1 MCGIVGFVNKEEKKE
16 EIIKKMA
23 DRIIHRGPD
32 GEGYYVDDDIA
43 LGHRRLSIIDI
54 SAGSQPMFNE
64 TKDIVVIFN
73 GEIYNYKA
81 LRTELKKHKHK
92 FDTNSDTEVLVHGYE
107 EWGESLPNHLRG
119 MFAFAIWDKKEQK
132 LFCARDNFGI
142 KPFYYYENNGTFMFA
157 SEIKCFL
164 DQPNF
169 EKKLN
174 KDLLGPY
181 LTFSF
186 TPTTETFFTGVNR
199 LNPGHSLTYQDGKI
213 TTEKYFEISFEEEKR
228 SYEEAVNEIE
238 AAMKDSVNHH
248 LESDVEVG
256 SFLSSGID
264 SSYIVSLARPDKTYT
279 VGYDIPKY
287 SEISYAEDLA
297 KRLDIENISKKITK
311 EEYMAIVPKVM
322 YHMDEPFCD
331 AASIALY
338 FLSELASR
346 DVKVVLSGEGADEFF
361 AGYNTYKET
370 VDMSFYNKIPYFMRH
385 AIAVV
390 LNKFPEFRG
399 RNFLVRRG
407 TKLEDEYISMNRVF
421 SDSEMRKV
429 LGHKSPIK
437 NKDITKET
445 FAKFKDK
452 NDLIKMQAIDI
463 NFWLVKDILHKADRM
478 TMANSL
484 ELRVPFIDKEVF
496 ALASSLEMD
505 KKVTKENTKV
515 ALRDAARR
523 VIPNESYKKKKLGF
537 PVPLRSWMSEVDV
550 QAEIKK
556 TFEQDFVKD
565 LFNEKYILKL
575 LNDSLKAKKN
585 TYKKVWAIYAFIKWY
600 EVFFLDKNFA

>member
-1 MCGIVGFVNKEEKKE
+1 MCGIVGFVNKEGKKE

-32 GEGYYVDDDIA
+32 GEGYYTDDNVA
-43 LGHRRLSIIDI
+43 LGHRRLSIIDLA
-54 SAGSQPMFNE
+54 AGKQPMFNE
-64 TKDIVVIFN
+64 TKDVIVIFN

-81 LRTELKKHKHK
+81 LMTELKKHKHK
-92 FDTNSDTEVLVHGYE
+92 FETSCDTEVLVHGYE
-107 EWGESLPNHLRG
+107 EWGTDLPKKLRG
-119 MFAFAIWDKKEQK
+119 MFAFAIWDKKKEK

-142 KPFYYYENNGTFMFA
+142 KPFYYYQNNGTFMFA

-164 DQPNF
+164 DQPDF

-186 TPTTETFFTGVNR
+186 TPTTETFFLGVNR
-199 LNPGHSLTYQDGKI
+199 LNPGHSLTYQNGEI
-213 TTEKYFEISFEEEKR
+213 TIEKYFEISFNEEKR
-228 SYEEAVNEIE
+228 TYENAVNEIGDVME
-238 AAMKDSVNHH
+238 DSVKHH
-248 LESDVEVG
+248 LESDVEIG

-264 SSYIVSLARPDKTYT
+264 SSYIVSLAHPDKTYT
-279 VGYDIPKY
+279 VGYDISQY

-297 KRLDIENISKKITK
+297 KRLNIQNISKKITK

-370 VDMSFYNKIPYFMRH
+370 VDMGFYNKIPYFMRH
-385 AIAVV
+385 AIAVI
-390 LNKFPEFRG
+390 LNKLPEFRG

-421 SDSEMRKV
+421 SDSECCKV
-429 LGHKSPIK
+429 LGHKIPIR

-445 FAKFKDK
+445 FERFASND
-452 NDLIKMQAIDI
+452 DLIKMQAIDI

-496 ALASSLEMD
+496 ALASSLEKD
-505 KKVTKENTKV
+505 KKVTKENTKI
-515 ALRDAARR
+515 ALRDAAKK

-537 PVPLRSWMSEVDV
+537 PVPLRAWMSESDV
-550 QAEIKK
+550 QEEIQK
-556 TFEQDFVKD
+556 TFEQEFVAD
-565 LFNEKYILKL
+565 LFNQKYILKL

-585 TYKKVWAIYAFIKWY
+585 TYKKVWAIYAFLKWY
-600 EVFFLDKNFA
+600 EVFFLNNDFA